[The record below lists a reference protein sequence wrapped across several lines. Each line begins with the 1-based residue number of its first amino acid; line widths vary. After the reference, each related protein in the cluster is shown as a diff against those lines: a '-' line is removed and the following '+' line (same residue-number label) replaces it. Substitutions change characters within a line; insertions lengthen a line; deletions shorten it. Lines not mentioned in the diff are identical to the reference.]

1 MVKNKDII
9 MFLGDTGTGKST
21 TIHFLAD
28 SKMRRVKINGIEHIE
43 PDPNSIKIK

>member
-21 TIHFLAD
+21 TLHFLAG
-28 SKMRRVKINGIEHIE
+28 SKMRKVTLNKIDHIE
-43 PDPNSIKIK
+43 PDPEHIKI